1 MTRSFEYMVDICFED
16 SIIYTADAQNT
27 VAEVLVVQDGNI
39 IFVGSTK
46 DGAPYKEVAK
56 EVVD

>member
-1 MTRSFEYMVDICFED
+1 MVDICFED